1 MSVLA
6 AVVAL
11 ATVDTFARH
20 VSVTAARITS
30 LSLASAV
37 AATAAAAVAATV
49 GVTTVRIGAVPS
61 YMPDLT
67 ALIAL
72 LRTALA
78 TANGA
83 AALGALTA
91 DVATLAASVASLAIL
106 HTLGAVTAEM
116 TLIAAIVTF
125 RCATV
130 GAVTGLMSCLAA
142 SEARARGSGVIH
154 GDENWQICFARS

>member
-1 MSVLA
+1 MSILA

-11 ATVDTFARH
+11 ATIDTFARH

-37 AATAAAAVAATV
+37 AAAAAAAAVAATV
-49 GVTTVRIGAVPS
+49 GATTVRFGAVPS
-61 YMPDLT
+61 YVSDLT

-72 LRTALA
+72 LRTTLA
-78 TANGA
+78 TTNGA

-91 DVATLAASVASLAIL
+91 DVATLTASVASLAIL
-106 HTLGAVTAEM
+106 HTLGTVTAEM
-116 TLIAAIVTF
+116 TLVAAIVTF

-130 GAVTGLMSCLAA
+130 GAVAGLMSCLAA
-142 SEARARGSGVIH
+142 IEARARGSGVIH
-154 GDENWQICFARS
+154 GDENWQG